1 MQAEPE
7 LVLRD
12 PESLFYVPY
21 ALAGMLFGWG
31 VEDVDRLG
39 VGEFKRILEVGL
51 ALWRETNLISVLG
64 KALKGLRG
72 L

>member
-1 MQAEPE
+1 MRAEAE
-7 LVLRD
+7 VVLND
-12 PESLFYVPY
+12 PESLFYLPY
-21 ALAGMLFGWG
+21 AMAGMLFGWTM
-31 VEDVDRLG
+31 EDVDKIS
-39 VGEFKRILEVGL
+39 VGEFKKVLEVGL